1 MAKILV
7 IEDDD
12 LIRSSLQTAL
22 ANEGHQ
28 VRVAKDGAEGMQSF
42 YQFNPNLVITNIV
55 MPNKDGIEVII
66 DLLKF
71 NPKLLIIAMAEDHLA
86 ISAEISLD
94 VAKTLG
100 AKGVLLKPFTNEE
113 LQDVVKSTLNNDL
126 D

>member
-22 ANEGHQ
+22 AHEGHQ

-55 MPNKDGIEVII
+55 MPNKDGIEVI
-66 DLLKF
+66 
-71 NPKLLIIAMAEDHLA
+71 
-86 ISAEISLD
+86 SLD